1 MKGLIFCPILPL
13 QMGLVSS
20 FWKAHSLNLLL
31 HIKECIS
38 VVKTKHHIDTYT
50 HTATEKGEQLTEL
63 WAFETLP

>member
-1 MKGLIFCPILPL
+1 
-13 QMGLVSS
+13 MGLVSS